1 MSDLIKDRVRNTVL
15 RSRLHRD
22 FLELTNELLKNQTS
36 EAIEFANKIITEEV
50 EELTQA
56 ISTLMQE

>member
-1 MSDLIKDRVRNTVL
+1 MSDLIKDRVRDTVL

-50 EELTQA
+50 EELTQE
-56 ISTLMQE
+56 ISILMQE